1 MNVLTPLFEVVSEI
15 LTTTD
20 IDLSFESNPRRIFW
34 FVGNINE
41 LPEDE
46 KGMVIFEHGSLF
58 EYIYPD
64 DLDEDQLDRWV
75 SELQAILDDYNTPLD
90 KDGLPI
96 DDDDFDRWQNNE
108 EDSRDEIARRENYLI
123 DSQEDRQI

>member
-75 SELQAILDDYNTPLD
+75 SELRAILDDYNTPLD

-96 DDDDFDRWQNNE
+96 DDDFDRWQNNE